1 MDEQR
6 FDAAYFD
13 AGIGRIGTRC
23 EKWDGMI
30 AETGDETMIPMWV
43 ADMDFPSPPA
53 IRDAL
58 AGVLARGTWGY
69 TISGDADRQ
78 ALCDY
83 WARRHSV
90 TIERESV
97 LLSPCVVTG
106 LKLALRVV
114 TKPGDGV
121 LINPPVYGPFF
132 MSIRA
137 NGRKVVESPLVR
149 DGDGRYTMDLADMEG
164 KLASGEAKAVM
175 LCSPHNPCGRAWS
188 EEELTAVVALCRRYG
203 APIVCDEIHADF
215 VYAPNTHHSILTIP
229 GAREIAVML
238 CAASK
243 TFNVAGLE
251 QSAIVCCNEAVR
263 KAIAEDMAA
272 SGVKAGNAFALAAT
286 RAAYTGCDA
295 WLDGLM
301 DYLTGSRDMVA
312 AFVAERMPRV
322 RLTPLEATYLMWLDC
337 SALGFTQDELLA
349 RIRAAHVKV
358 NDGLFFGEQG
368 RGFIRLNIGCP
379 RSQIREALTRL
390 ATVLG

>member
-1 MDEQR
+1 MR
-6 FDAAYFD
+6 FDTAYFD
-13 AGIGRIGTRC
+13 AGIRRVGTEC

-243 TFNVAGLE
+243 TFNVAGLQ
-251 QSAIVCCNEAVR
+251 QSSIVCKNPEMLEAMR
-263 KAIAEDMAA
+263 GEMEA
-272 SGVKAGNAFALAAT
+272 SGVRSGNAFALAAT
-286 RAAYTGCDA
+286 RAAYTDCDA
-295 WLDGLM
+295 CLDGLM
-301 DYLTGSRDMVA
+301 AYLADNRDFAVKYM
-312 AFVAERMPRV
+312 AEHMPRV
-322 RLTPLEATYLMWLDC
+322 RVTPLEATYLMWLDC
-337 SALGFTQDELLA
+337 TALGMTHSELMEKIA
-349 RIRAAHVKV
+349 AAHVKV
-358 NDGLFFGEQG
+358 TEGTFFGAQG
-368 RGFIRLNIGCP
+368 EGFIRLNIGCP
-379 RSQIREALTRL
+379 RAQLALALERM

>member
-1 MDEQR
+1 MR
-6 FDAAYFD
+6 FDTAYFD
-13 AGIGRIGTRC
+13 AGIRRVGTEC

-53 IRDAL
+53 IHDAL

-69 TISGDADRQ
+69 TISGDDDRQ

-132 MSIRA
+132 MSIRS

-301 DYLTGSRDMVA
+301 DYLAGSRDMVA

>member
-1 MDEQR
+1 MR
-6 FDAAYFD
+6 FDTAYFD
-13 AGIGRIGTRC
+13 AGIRRVGTEC

-243 TFNVAGLE
+243 TFNVAGLK

-286 RAAYTGCDA
+286 RAAYTDCDA

-301 DYLTGSRDMVA
+301 DYLAGSRDMVA

>member
-1 MDEQR
+1 MR
-6 FDAAYFD
+6 FDTAYFD
-13 AGIGRIGTRC
+13 AGIRRIGTEC

-58 AGVLARGTWGY
+58 ADVLERGTWGY
-69 TISGDADRQ
+69 TVSGDADRQ

>member
-1 MDEQR
+1 MR
-6 FDAAYFD
+6 FDTAYFD
-13 AGIGRIGTRC
+13 AGIRRVGTEC

-106 LKLALRVV
+106 LKLALRAV

-132 MSIRA
+132 MSIRS
-137 NGRKVVESPLVR
+137 NGRKVVESPLVC

-301 DYLTGSRDMVA
+301 DYLAGSRDMVA
-312 AFVAERMPRV
+312 AFVAERMPHV

>member
-1 MDEQR
+1 MR
-6 FDAAYFD
+6 FDTAYFD
-13 AGIGRIGTRC
+13 AGIRRVGTEC

-132 MSIRA
+132 MSIRS
-137 NGRKVVESPLVR
+137 NGRKVVESPLVC

-301 DYLTGSRDMVA
+301 DYLAGSRDMVA

>member
-1 MDEQR
+1 MR
-6 FDAAYFD
+6 FDTAYFD
-13 AGIGRIGTRC
+13 AGIRRVGTEC

-69 TISGDADRQ
+69 TVSGDADRQ

-83 WARRHSV
+83 WARRHGV
-90 TIERESV
+90 TIDRESV
-97 LLSPCVVTG
+97 LLRPCVVTG
-106 LKLALRVV
+106 LKLALRAV

-286 RAAYTGCDA
+286 RAADTGCDA